1 MCLSTYLLITK
12 TKYNLPFAISMF
24 TSGFAPEFGSD
35 GSSSSSFAEKNISTE
50 LVGIV

>member
-24 TSGFAPEFGSD
+24 ASGFALEFGSD

-50 LVGIV
+50 LVGVV